1 MEPARAAPSHR
12 PCRGGFDLIQDPVVP
27 ARGLA
32 APPANFRSASGALLL
47 PLPTAK
53 AVQNDGGFFYETA
66 AAFYARFG
74 FEPTAA
80 PGKAADANPA
90 LSRRD
95 IGN

>member
-1 MEPARAAPSHR
+1 MR
-12 PCRGGFDLIQDPVVP
+12 PILRTASALYSQRFTT
-27 ARGLA
+27 
-32 APPANFRSASGALLL
+32 FRPRRNS
-47 PLPTAK
+47 
-53 AVQNDGGFFYETA
+53 VQNDGGVFYETA

-80 PGKAADANPA
+80 PDKAADARRA